1 MNSEDMVDETW
12 DDDRFLND
20 KLLTNR
26 ILDYL
31 TRVEKFLATKEK

>member
-1 MNSEDMVDETW
+1 VSEDMVDETW

-20 KLLTNR
+20 KLLINR

-31 TRVEKFLATKEK
+31 TRSEKFFTPKEK